1 MSEFIWQSS
10 DGNYDNPVSWGI
22 TLDGTAP
29 TGPSAAT
36 TQADP
41 TVDLTDDTPDLAA
54 VSIGDTLKLVGRTD
68 GKNGGEFFEIT
79 AIEDAGADT
88 LEVSPTPASTV
99 GAGIEW
105 FIYGPLPGALVTP
118 PNHETDDIKF
128 PSNSIVG
135 LTKGLD
141 QSGQGKFT
149 SIRVHPS
156 FGGTFA
162 SLDNPFIASATEV
175 LYEGTKGFHY
185 KDGGSETDLLTVN
198 ARSLTKCT
206 LQGNAGG
213 AKITEVRIAAG
224 QVDALNL
231 DATTVYIS
239 QVDGA
244 TTVAHWN
251 ISSGT
256 ITNLRMN
263 RGELILEVSATLVF
277 MGGGVARLTRAGDGT
292 VSTLNLLGGHWIYN
306 SNGTLN
312 NAYILG
318 GFLDYSQDERA
329 KTISNLW
336 VWPGAKASIPDW
348 VTVTAGGHIYQEVVV
363 GS

>member
-10 DGNYDNPVSWGI
+10 DGDYNNPVSWGI
-22 TLDGTAP
+22 ALDGTAP

-54 VSIGDTLKLVGRTD
+54 VSVGDTLRLVGRID
-68 GKNGGEFFEIT
+68 GKNSGEYFEIT

-99 GAGIEW
+99 ASGIVW
-105 FIYGPLPGALVTP
+105 VIYGALPGA
-118 PNHETDDIKF
+118 NAATDDIKF
-128 PSNSIVG
+128 PANSIVG

-149 SIRVHPS
+149 SIIVHPS
-156 FGGTFA
+156 FGGEFA
-162 SLDNPFIASATEV
+162 SLSNPFIASADEV
-175 LYEGTKGFHY
+175 LYEGIKGFHY
-185 KDGGSETDLLTVN
+185 KDGGNETDLLTIN

-224 QVDALNL
+224 QVDALSL

-244 TTVAHWN
+244 TTLVNWDLSA
-251 ISSGT
+251 GT
-256 ITNLRMN
+256 ITNLYIN
-263 RGELILEVSATLVF
+263 RGEFVS
-277 MGGGVARLTRAGDGT
+277 GVAVTLMYFAGGIFT
-292 VSTLNLLGGHWIYN
+292 TTAPNTGAIAKLHMFGGHLIHN
-306 SNGTLN
+306 SNGIIVG
-312 NAYILG
+312 AFILG
-318 GFLDYSQDERA
+318 GFLDFSQDERS
-329 KTISNLW
+329 KTIQVLR
-336 VWPGAKASIPDW
+336 VWPGAKAAIPDW
-348 VTVTAGGHIYQEVVV
+348 VTVTNGGHIYDELIV
-363 GS
+363 GA